1 MRFSDI
7 HGLEETKEH
16 LINGVRN
23 NHVAHAQLFSGIE
36 GSAVLAMALAYA
48 TLLNCENPEEND
60 ACGTCPSCVKNSK
73 FIHPDMHFVFPV
85 SGTKEV
91 TRDKANSASF
101 MEQWRKFLLSNPYG
115 NIEDWAEAYGGENKQ
130 AAISTKESRS
140 IIEKLS
146 LKAFEGKHKIML
158 IWLPELMHPSGAN
171 AILKILE
178 EPSESTVFLLVSN
191 QPDRLLATIRS
202 RTQMLRVPAFSDQ
215 DLVAILTSENDIDDS
230 KAAQIA
236 NLADGSLRHAMELKS
251 EVEEDSHEMFRGWM
265 RLCFNNDFAE
275 LVALAEKFG
284 SLNKF
289 TQKSMLLY
297 GINIL
302 RESLVAN
309 LAEGSLLRVIGEER
323 TFAANFNK
331 VMNVEKVSEISTELS
346 EAHYYLERNAN
357 PKILFMN
364 LSIQIARIFNK
375 K

>member
-7 HGLEETKEH
+7 HGLEETKSH
-16 LINGVRN
+16 LIQGVKN
-23 NHVAHAQLFSGIE
+23 NHVAHAQLFAGIE
-36 GSAVLAMALAYA
+36 GSAVLPMALAYA
-48 TLLNCENPEEND
+48 TLLNCEHPLEND
-60 ACGTCPSCVKNSK
+60 ACGECPSCTKNIK
-73 FIHPDMHFVFPV
+73 FVHPDTHFIFPV
-85 SGTKEV
+85 SGTKDV
-91 TRDKANSASF
+91 AGPQANSSAF
-101 MEQWRKFLLSNPYG
+101 MQSWRTFLLNNPYG
-115 NIEDWAEAYGGENKQ
+115 NIEDWAEAFGGENKQ
-130 AAISTKESRS
+130 AAISTKESRG

-178 EPSESTVFLLVSN
+178 EPSEGTVFILVTT

-202 RTQMLRVPAFSDQ
+202 RTQMLRVPSFTDTE
-215 DLVAILTSENDIDDS
+215 LVSLLKSENGIDDA

-236 NLADGSLRHAMELKS
+236 NLADGSLRHAIELKN

-265 RLCFNNDFAE
+265 RKCFNNDFAS
-275 LVALAEKFG
+275 LVDLSEKFSG
-284 SLNKF
+284 LNKF
-289 TQKSMLLY
+289 TQKSMLVY

-309 LAEGSLLRVIGEER
+309 LAEGGLLRVIGEER
-323 TFAANFNK
+323 NFAANFNK
-331 VMNVEKVSEISTELS
+331 VVDVEKVSSISTQLS
-346 EAHYYLERNAN
+346 ESHYYLERNAN

-364 LSIQIARIFNK
+364 LSIQIAKIFNK

>member
-7 HGLEETKEH
+7 HGLEETKTH
-16 LINGVRN
+16 LIQGVKN
-23 NHVAHAQLFSGIE
+23 NHVAHAQLFAGIE
-36 GSAVLAMALAYA
+36 GSAVLPMALAYA
-48 TLLNCENPEEND
+48 TLLNCEHPLEND
-60 ACGTCPSCVKNSK
+60 ACGECPSCTKNIK
-73 FIHPDMHFVFPV
+73 FVHPDTHFIFPV
-85 SGTKEV
+85 SGTKDV
-91 TRDKANSASF
+91 AGPQANSSAF
-101 MEQWRKFLLSNPYG
+101 MQSWRTFLLNNPYG

-130 AAISTKESRS
+130 AAISTKESRG

-178 EPSESTVFLLVSN
+178 EPSEGTVFILVTT

-202 RTQMLRVPAFSDQ
+202 RTQMLRVPSFTDTE
-215 DLVAILTSENDIDDS
+215 LVSLLKSENGIDDA

-236 NLADGSLRHAMELKS
+236 NLADGSLRHAIELKN

-265 RLCFNNDFAE
+265 RKCFNNDFAS
-275 LVALAEKFG
+275 LVDLSEKFSG
-284 SLNKF
+284 LNKF
-289 TQKSMLLY
+289 TQKSMLVY

-309 LAEGSLLRVIGEER
+309 LAEGGLLRVIGEER
-323 TFAANFNK
+323 NFAANFNK
-331 VMNVEKVSEISTELS
+331 VVDVEKVSSISTQLS
-346 EAHYYLERNAN
+346 ESHYYLERNAN

-364 LSIQIARIFNK
+364 LSIQIAKIFNK